1 MQVTPAKFLRT
12 AFGIRGLSSAYIS
25 RVFLRTEMALK
36 SRSVLT
42 GSKSLARS
50 RSTDNLPTSQSQV
63 NIQMMSHTLTI
74 REVCYPYSS
83 YFKDG
88 VKHLIT
94 WFEVFSNKVWTHVH
108 AKSLFHSIWLF
119 ILLINSYGVYS
130 VNSVVVD
137 IIQHVNDIDLPLIFE
152 VWNYIH
158 KAMYIYVSPLLLL
171 LLFFIIKCCEC
182 FLICEKCCRFQRFS
196 IN

>member
-1 MQVTPAKFLRT
+1 MLITYINLQVTPAKFLRT

-83 YFKDG
+83 SFKDG
-88 VKHLIT
+88 VKHLVT
-94 WFEVFSNKVWTHVH
+94 WFEVFFPTKYGLTYMLRVY
-108 AKSLFHSIWLF
+108 FHSIRSF
-119 ILLINSYGVYS
+119 ILPINSYGVYS
-130 VNSVVVD
+130 VV
-137 IIQHVNDIDLPLIFE
+137 IL
-152 VWNYIH
+152 
-158 KAMYIYVSPLLLL
+158 
-171 LLFFIIKCCEC
+171 
-182 FLICEKCCRFQRFS
+182 
-196 IN
+196 

>member
-1 MQVTPAKFLRT
+1 MNINLQVTPAKFLRT

-83 YFKDG
+83 SFKDG

-94 WFEVFSNKVWTHVH
+94 WFEVFFFSNKVWTHVH

-119 ILLINSYGVYS
+119 LMEYTLLI
-130 VNSVVVD
+130 
-137 IIQHVNDIDLPLIFE
+137 L
-152 VWNYIH
+152 
-158 KAMYIYVSPLLLL
+158 
-171 LLFFIIKCCEC
+171 
-182 FLICEKCCRFQRFS
+182 
-196 IN
+196 